1 MKDKFWKDT
10 IHGFTAKC
18 KSKSTAW
25 ALIRNKC
32 HELKIEVP
40 TFDKIVEARI

>member
-10 IHGFTAKC
+10 IHGFTANC
-18 KSKSTAW
+18 KSKSAAW

-40 TFDKIVEARI
+40 TFDKIVEA